1 MTMTLR
7 TAVRAVWVY
16 VSSPSV
22 IWWGLPPA
30 VVLAVW
36 MTGRSIGFGWRN
48 LFTVE
53 FLVWLVVSVL
63 IFGVFG
69 GHAVAAHMRRWGIRH
84 QFDRDDDRA
93 P

>member
-1 MTMTLR
+1 MTLR
-7 TAVRAVWVY
+7 TAMRAAWAY
-16 VSSPSV
+16 VSAPIV
-22 IWWGLPPA
+22 VWAGLPGA

-53 FLVWLVVSVL
+53 FLVWLVASVL
-63 IFGVFG
+63 FFGVLG
-69 GHAVAAHMRRWGIRH
+69 SHAVAAHMRRWGIRMPH
-84 QFDRDDDRA
+84 DRDDDRA